1 MKIATRHILMT
12 FVCAGL
18 LYGGKAAAAAD
29 AGSYGR
35 SASAETMP
43 AGPAQPAGIPTNGG
57 TAATPDYRSGPGDGD
72 NIVGEEEPSSGLF
85 GESMPPVCEFCGG
98 GNCQP
103 PAWSVDAS
111 AQLVAS
117 SRPANHLLGSNSIPG
132 GPFQVTSG
140 TIAGQPLQYGYYNN
154 IFVTTALDT
163 HTPVISD
170 SPGLDITISHYLGRD
185 GEKRDYFLEAEFN
198 GAERFSGH
206 QQVDGNMVQVYS
218 TTTTNISQTVN
229 PQLYELYTTGSLQS
243 PFPFP
248 TPNLAVSP
256 FNPSTQQSFN
266 PTNAY
271 AFNGAT
277 YMSASTWSTFNN
289 FEMNLLV
296 AGNNQPDQ
304 MVLNPNGRWYR
315 QCKTG
320 FYYNYLLGLRAMVID
335 DMYEFNSSGA
345 TFYGPGNPFVLA
357 NPALN
362 NTLALL
368 THGRYVT
375 RTQNCLLGLQTGG
388 TLEYRFC
395 RWEMDAHSKV
405 GMFVNFANQDSLVQT
420 SLSGPQ
426 PDYLTPGNP
435 GTLGNLS
442 TAYNNGLTQVAF
454 AGGFGV
460 GGSYKF
466 RPNLVGHISYD
477 MLWIGDLARSGEQFQ
492 LTSTITPLITA
503 KGSEFYD
510 GFSFGLEYDW

>member
-1 MKIATRHILMT
+1 MT
-12 FVCAGL
+12 FICGAL
-18 LYGGKAAAAAD
+18 LCGGKTAVAANANWS
-29 AGSYGR
+29 GQ
-35 SASAETMP
+35 SASAETIP
-43 AGPAQPAGIPTNGG
+43 AGPTQPAGVPTNGG
-57 TAATPDYRSGPGDGD
+57 IAATPDYRSGPDNGDS
-72 NIVGEEEPSSGLF
+72 IVGEQEPSDGLF
-85 GESMPPVCEFCGG
+85 GESMPSVCEFCGG
-98 GNCQP
+98 GNCLP
-103 PAWSVDAS
+103 PDWSVDAS
-111 AQLVAS
+111 AVIIAA

-140 TIAGQPLQYGYYNN
+140 TIAGQPLEYGYFNN

-163 HTPVISD
+163 HTPVMSV
-170 SPGLDITISHYLGRD
+170 SPGLDLTFSHFLGRD
-185 GEKRDYFLEAEFN
+185 GEKRDYFLQAEFS

-206 QQVDGNMVQVYS
+206 EQVAGNMVPVYS
-218 TTTTNISQTVN
+218 TTTTNISQTASTT
-229 PQLYELYTTGSLQS
+229 LYELYTTGSLQS

-248 TPNLAVSP
+248 MPNLAVSP

-277 YMSASTWSTFNN
+277 YMSANTWSTLNN
-289 FEMNLLV
+289 WELNFLI
-296 AGNNQPDQ
+296 ASNNQPDQ
-304 MVLNPNGRWYR
+304 MVLNPNGHWYR

-320 FYYNYLLGLRAMVID
+320 FFYNYLFGLRAMVID
-335 DMYEFNSSGA
+335 EMYEFESSGA
-345 TFYGPGNPFVLA
+345 TFYGPGNPAVIA

-395 RWEMDAHSKV
+395 RWEVDAHSKV

-426 PDYLTPGNP
+426 PDYLTPGLP

-442 TAYNNGLTQVAF
+442 TAYNAGLTQIAF
-454 AGGFGV
+454 AGGFGI

-466 RPNLVGHISYD
+466 RPNLVGHVSYD
-477 MLWIGDLARSGEQFQ
+477 MFWVGDIARAGEQFQ
-492 LTSTITPLITA
+492 TVSQITPLIDA
-503 KGSEFYD
+503 KGSQFYD
-510 GFSFGLEYDW
+510 GFTFGLEYDW

>member
-1 MKIATRHILMT
+1 MT

-18 LYGGKAAAAAD
+18 LYGGKSAVAD
-29 AGSYGR
+29 DTSSNGR
-35 SASAETMP
+35 SANAEIMP
-43 AGPAQPAGIPTNGG
+43 AGPAQPAAMPPIDSGP
-57 TAATPDYRSGPGDGD
+57 AAMPDYRSGSDDADGLVGDQ
-72 NIVGEEEPSSGLF
+72 EPSNGLF
-85 GESMPPVCEFCGG
+85 GESMPSVCEFCGG
-98 GNCQP
+98 GNCMP
-103 PAWSVDAS
+103 PAWSLDA
-111 AQLVAS
+111 AVALIAS
-117 SRPANHLLGSNSIPG
+117 SRPANHLLGSNSLPF

-140 TIAGQPLQYGYYNN
+140 TIAGQPLQYGFLNN
-154 IFVTTALDT
+154 VFVTTALDT
-163 HTPVISD
+163 HTPSISV
-170 SPGLDITISHYLGRD
+170 SPGADITISHFLGRD
-185 GEKRDYFLEAEFN
+185 GEKRDYFLQAEFS
-198 GAERFSGH
+198 GGERFSGEH
-206 QQVDGNMVQVYS
+206 QVSGNMVPIYS
-218 TTTTNISQTVN
+218 TSSTNISQTV
-229 PQLYELYTTGSLQS
+229 PPSTVTIFDTGSLQS

-256 FNPSTQQSFN
+256 FNPSSFQTFN

-277 YMSASTWSTFNN
+277 YMALNAWSTFNN
-289 FEMNLLV
+289 FELNMLI

-320 FYYNYLLGLRAMVID
+320 FFWNYLFGLRVMVID
-335 DMYEFNSSGA
+335 EMNEFTSSGA
-345 TFYGPGNPFVLA
+345 TFYGPANPLVVA

-362 NTLALL
+362 GTLALL

-375 RTQNCLLGLQTGG
+375 RVQNCLLGLQTGG

-395 RWEMDAHSKV
+395 RWELDAHSKV
-405 GMFVNFANQDSLVQT
+405 GMFMNFANQDSLVQT

-442 TAYNNGLTQVAF
+442 TAYNDGTTQVAF

-466 RPNLVGHISYD
+466 RPNLVGHVSYD
-477 MLWIGDLARSGEQFQ
+477 MLWIGDIARAGEQFQ

-503 KGSEFYD
+503 KGSQFYD
-510 GFSFGLEYDW
+510 GVTFGLEYDW